1 MSAAYDGAPT
11 VMSRY
16 ALPAL
21 LIALVFVPAC
31 GPHLRWRDHAT
42 RAFSVSDRCT
52 QGPLV
57 LDLPAAGARWGERI
71 EVTAWSPRAVL
82 GRAAIITSD
91 EPPQDVPF
99 GQTRI
104 QSVSVSGRSES
115 IARADNHPEN
125 ARCAVTAAE
134 LSTGPNP
141 PGGGLTPGG
150 TVPSGAGSAIPSP
163 GGITVDAPAVR
174 IVEPAPDEV
183 AETIR
188 RHASLWRIAITGWA
202 TETSDP
208 DRPPTLQPGARLRV
222 RLWFPEP
229 NDLEGVL
236 FVVEHRVA
244 SPNVSDAE
252 WVAHLRANIAE
263 RRQNDARA
271 QAEYHRRNERCA
283 AHHEDEDCWGPGG
296 YDAHVRRLREPRPQA
311 VATVAPPSAPQPR
324 DPDGPPPPP
333 RVEARP
339 PKPSVHADWVP
350 GFWRW
355 SGFSWSWISGRWR
368 LPP

>member
-1 MSAAYDGAPT
+1 MAHPT
-11 VMSRY
+11 VMSRH
-16 ALPAL
+16 ALAFFLFAL
-21 LIALVFVPAC
+21 FFVPAC

-71 EVTAWSPRAVL
+71 EVSAWSPRAIL

-91 EPPQDVPF
+91 APPQDVPF

-104 QSVSVSGRSES
+104 QSVNVGGRSES
-115 IARADNHPEN
+115 IARADDHPEN
-125 ARCAVTAAE
+125 SRCMASAAE
-134 LSTGPNP
+134 LATAPSL
-141 PGGGLTPGG
+141 PGAGTTPAA
-150 TVPSGAGSAIPSP
+150 TVPAGGAGTPS
-163 GGITVDAPAVR
+163 GTITVDTPAVR
-174 IVEPAPDEV
+174 LVEPAPDEV
-183 AETIR
+183 TETIR
-188 RHASLWRIAITGWA
+188 RHAGLWRIAITGWA

-252 WVAHLRANIAE
+252 WVAHLRARIAE
-263 RRQNDARA
+263 HHRADARA
-271 QAEYHRRNERCA
+271 QAEYHRRNEHCA

-296 YDAHVRRLREPRPQA
+296 YDAHLRRSREPRPQA
-311 VATVAPPSAPQPR
+311 VATVAAPSGPQPR

-333 RVEARP
+333 RVEVRP
-339 PKPSVHADWVP
+339 PKPALHADWVP

-355 SGFSWSWISGRWR
+355 SGFSWAWISGRWR
-368 LPP
+368 IPP